1 MSRLAYDLHIHSC
14 LSPCGDE
21 DMTPANIVGMAAIKK
36 LDVIAVTDHN
46 SCRNCK
52 AAAAWGEQYDVI
64 VIPGME
70 LTTVEDVH
78 VLCLFES
85 IEQALAFD
93 SYVYGH
99 LNKQKNSPLVFGAQS
114 ICDEK
119 DVVIGE
125 EEMLLI
131 QSTTLSFDKIYDLME
146 RFEGV
151 MIPAHI
157 DKNSNSLLYNLG
169 FVPENSRFRTVEI
182 ADLTKE
188 KQIMEEQEYLRE
200 CLVISN
206 SDAHYLKDINE
217 PQNYMEVPKKSIGDV
232 MDWLRNISN

>member
-1 MSRLAYDLHIHSC
+1 
-14 LSPCGDE
+14 
-21 DMTPANIVGMAAIKK
+21 MTPANIVGMAAIKK
-36 LDVIAVTDHN
+36 LDVIALTDHN
-46 SCRNCK
+46 SCRNCR
-52 AAAAWGEQYDVI
+52 AAIEWGKQYDVI

-70 LTTVEDVH
+70 LTTAEEVH
-78 VLCLFES
+78 TLCLFES
-85 IEQALAFD
+85 VEQALAFD

-99 LNKQKNSPLVFGAQS
+99 LNKQKNSPLIFGTQS

-119 DVVIGE
+119 DVIIGE

-131 QSTTLSFDKIYDLME
+131 QSTTLSFDRIYDLME
-146 RFEGV
+146 KFDGV

-182 ADLTKE
+182 ADRKKE
-188 KQIMEEQEYLRE
+188 KEIKERHEYISN
-200 CLVISN
+200 CLVISD

-217 PQNYMEVPKKSIGDV
+217 PHNYMEVPKKSMSDV
-232 MDWLRNISN
+232 MDWLRNISI